1 MRKRETVSVETS
13 LDPDLV
19 RPVGETESIDT
30 AAPSLPG
37 PEGRLRGQ
45 GSEARPVV
53 LEFRDVVKRY
63 GKSEAVRGVNLK
75 MYEGELV
82 TLLGPSGSGK
92 TTLLKLV
99 AGFIE
104 ITEGQ
109 LLLRGQD
116 ISPLSPADRQIGMV
130 FQNYALFP
138 HLTVEEN
145 IAYPL
150 KIRKWAPDVR
160 ADRVEEML
168 QLVGLPGLAGR
179 LPRELSGGQQQ
190 RVALARALSFGP
202 SLLLMDEPLGALDR
216 ELRER
221 MMVELRR
228 IQEEVGVTTLYV
240 THDREEALTLADRI
254 GIMRDGLL
262 QGIGTSTELLSSP
275 PSRFIASFFGGHA
288 LLPAHL
294 ESVGEQRADAPTR
307 ASVTCLG
314 QSIHVSLTGDDLGSG
329 GEVSVVVP
337 ANSLSDAPSGSDEQ
351 LSISARVLDVL
362 DLGDRL
368 RVTCLVSPGGSEED
382 VILRVSGDRLIKGH
396 AIPGTDIT
404 LYSDTQKLIVV
415 AGRGTP

>member
-13 LDPDLV
+13 LDSDVV
-19 RPVGETESIDT
+19 RPVGETTSIDT
-30 AAPSLPG
+30 NSASLPG
-37 PEGRLRGQ
+37 PGARLRGQ
-45 GSEARPVV
+45 SSEERATV
-53 LEFRDVVKRY
+53 LEFRNVVKRY

-116 ISPLSPADRQIGMV
+116 ISTLSPADREIGMV

-150 KIRKWAPDVR
+150 KIRKWAKDAR
-160 ADRVEEML
+160 ADRVKEML
-168 QLVGLPGLAGR
+168 QLVGLPSLAER

-262 QGIGTSTELLSSP
+262 QGIGTSSELLSSP
-275 PSRFIASFFGGHA
+275 QSRFIASFFGGHA

-294 ESVGEQRADAPTR
+294 ESVGEQQADAPTW
-307 ASVTCLG
+307 ASVTCLD
-314 QSIHVSLTGDDLGSG
+314 QSIRATFTGDDLAS

-337 ANSLSDAPSGSDEQ
+337 ANALSDVASEDAEQ
-351 LSISARVLDVL
+351 LSISARVIDVL

-368 RVTCLVSPGGSEED
+368 RVTCLVAPGVNEEG
-382 VILRVSGDRLIKGH
+382 VILRVSGDRITTAH
-396 AIPGTDIT
+396 AIPGSEIT
-404 LYSDTQKLIVV
+404 LYAETKKLIVV
-415 AGRGTP
+415 AGRETP